1 MAPASTALARLGGE
15 ITCDYAVCVDP
26 ADSKAPVVL
35 SASVSE
41 GATTGG
47 ATLILTVAKP
57 SIPNSTL

>member
-1 MAPASTALARLGGE
+1 MAPASTNLARLGGE
-15 ITCDYAVCVDP
+15 VTCSYALCVDP

-47 ATLILTVAKP
+47 AMLLLTVPKQP
-57 SIPNSTL
+57 